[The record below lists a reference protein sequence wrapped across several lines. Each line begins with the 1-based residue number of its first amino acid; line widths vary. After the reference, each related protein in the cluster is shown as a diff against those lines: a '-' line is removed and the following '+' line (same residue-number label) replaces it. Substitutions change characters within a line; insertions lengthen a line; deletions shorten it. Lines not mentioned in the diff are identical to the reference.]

1 MLVENKLW
9 LNLKIYILLEL
20 FERRRSQMQFGS
32 IKEIKE
38 RAVVGRKQLALQNT
52 ELYNFSN
59 IIGEGHAI

>member
-32 IKEIKE
+32 IKEVKE
-38 RAVVGRKQLALQNT
+38 RAVVERKQLALQNT

>member
-9 LNLKIYILLEL
+9 LNLEIYILLEL
-20 FERRRSQMQFGS
+20 FERRRRQMQFGS